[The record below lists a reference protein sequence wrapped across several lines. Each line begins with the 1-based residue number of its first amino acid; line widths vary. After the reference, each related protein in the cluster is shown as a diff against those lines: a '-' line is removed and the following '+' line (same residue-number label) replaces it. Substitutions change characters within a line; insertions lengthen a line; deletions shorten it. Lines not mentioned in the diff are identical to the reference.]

1 MIKEH
6 WGLEQAPFT
15 LHPDVRFLFESIAHR
30 EGLARLL
37 FAVGELRGGI
47 TLLTGEIGCGKTT
60 LARSLLRLL
69 PAERYRTA
77 FIVNPM
83 LPAGQLLAAILREFG
98 GDRRRGSKA
107 ELAAALHAHL
117 AALASRRILAVLI
130 VDEAQVLGHTQLEE
144 LRLLT
149 NLETSAEKLLHLVL
163 IGQPELAARAAR
175 FPELAQRITMRFH
188 LRPLSFAETG
198 NYVGHRLRVAGASET
213 LFTAGA
219 IAEIYRRT
227 GGVPRLINIACAHA
241 LFLAAAAGRSQVD
254 AAAAASAAREI
265 DLTPERAPARP
276 AAPPDREDPIP
287 LRAAR
292 LK

>member
-1 MIKEH
+1 MIEEH
-6 WGLEQAPFT
+6 WGLQHAPFT
-15 LHPDVRFLFESIAHR
+15 LHPDVRFLFESTAHR

-60 LARSLLRLL
+60 LARALTRLL
-69 PAERYRTA
+69 PPERYRTA
-77 FIVNPM
+77 VIVNPL
-83 LPAGQLLAAILREFG
+83 LPVGQLLAAILREFG
-98 GDRRRGSKA
+98 GERLRGSKA
-107 ELAAALHAHL
+107 ELADALHSHL
-117 AALASRRILAVLI
+117 AALSARRVLAVLI
-130 VDEAQVLGHTQLEE
+130 VDEAQLLGRPQLEE

-149 NLETSAEKLLHLVL
+149 NLETNEEKLLHLVL

-198 NYVGHRLRVAGASET
+198 SYIGHRLRVAGASQP
-213 LFTAGA
+213 LFTDGA
-219 IAEIYRRT
+219 VAEIYRHT

-265 DLTPERAPARP
+265 DLTAERAAARP
-276 AAPPDREDPIP
+276 QAAGARERPIP
-287 LRAAR
+287 IRSAR
-292 LK
+292 VS